1 MTLRVGI
8 IGAGPSGLAQLRAFE
23 SARQKGIA
31 IPQITCFE
39 KQDDWGGQWNY
50 GWRIGLDAYGEPVHS
65 SMYRHL
71 WSNGPKE
78 CLEFSDYSFDEHF
91 GRPISSFPPRAVLV
105 DYIKGRVE
113 KSDVRKYVQFNTVAR
128 HTSYDP
134 ATQEFTVTVENLKTN
149 QTDTHV
155 FDKLV
160 VATGHFHV
168 PAVPEFEGINTFPG
182 EVLHAHDFRGAERFA
197 GKRLLMIG
205 SSYSA
210 EDIGMQAHKMG
221 AASITMSYRTHPMGY
236 HWPWNTVER
245 PLVTRFEGNTAYF
258 RDGTQDEFD
267 AVVLCTGYQ
276 HKYPFLPSEL
286 SLSSPNVLYP
296 ANLYKGVVW
305 QQNTNLFYLGAQDQ
319 YYTFNMFDAQAWFAR
334 DVMTGVIS
342 LPDYDKR
349 EADIEV
355 WLERQAALPDHDA
368 EAEFQTD
375 YVRELIDATD
385 YPSFDLDAVCQLFKD
400 WMHNKHVDILGYRD
414 AQHRSV
420 ITGTLSEKHH
430 TRWLNA
436 LDDSLQ
442 RYLNGPSQD
451 DIHAPAGL
459 TDRHRGGPDDTAGAG
474 AGPSL
479 IHHTEVLHTQPQP
492 THS

>member
-128 HTSYDP
+128 HTSYNED
-134 ATQEFTVTVENLKTN
+134 TQEFTVTVENLKTN
-149 QTDTHV
+149 QTHTHV

-168 PAVPEFEGINTFPG
+168 PAVPEFEGIKTFPG

-205 SSYSA
+205 SSYS
-210 EDIGMQAHKMG
+210 
-221 AASITMSYRTHPMGY
+221 
-236 HWPWNTVER
+236 
-245 PLVTRFEGNTAYF
+245 
-258 RDGTQDEFD
+258 
-267 AVVLCTGYQ
+267 
-276 HKYPFLPSEL
+276 
-286 SLSSPNVLYP
+286 
-296 ANLYKGVVW
+296 
-305 QQNTNLFYLGAQDQ
+305 
-319 YYTFNMFDAQAWFAR
+319 
-334 DVMTGVIS
+334 
-342 LPDYDKR
+342 
-349 EADIEV
+349 
-355 WLERQAALPDHDA
+355 
-368 EAEFQTD
+368 
-375 YVRELIDATD
+375 
-385 YPSFDLDAVCQLFKD
+385 
-400 WMHNKHVDILGYRD
+400 
-414 AQHRSV
+414 
-420 ITGTLSEKHH
+420 
-430 TRWLNA
+430 
-436 LDDSLQ
+436 
-442 RYLNGPSQD
+442 
-451 DIHAPAGL
+451 
-459 TDRHRGGPDDTAGAG
+459 
-474 AGPSL
+474 
-479 IHHTEVLHTQPQP
+479 
-492 THS
+492 